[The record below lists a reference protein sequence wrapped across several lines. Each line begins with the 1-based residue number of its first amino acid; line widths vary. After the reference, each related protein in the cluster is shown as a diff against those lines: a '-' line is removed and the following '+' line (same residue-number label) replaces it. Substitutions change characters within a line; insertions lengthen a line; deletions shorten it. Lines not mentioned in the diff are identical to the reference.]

1 MSRGAKIAALL
12 AILGMACVS
21 LCSTVLLA
29 WPCCSTDCEKCPV
42 SLYKDSSIDLAKKI
56 VSPEAA
62 TFEPAVPMRDLARE
76 LLPLVNR
83 ILDGPRSGFVRPM
96 RN

>member
-42 SLYKDSSIDLAKKI
+42 SLYKDSSVDLAKKI
-56 VSPEAA
+56 VSPEIAISSV
-62 TFEPAVPMRDLARE
+62 TPAVHLTVLELA
-76 LLPLVNR
+76 PVTDR
-83 ILDGPRSGFVRPM
+83 IFESPRSGFVRPM